1 MTRLLAYAEEALQ
14 SLWRNRT
21 RSALSMLGMVIG
33 IASVIG
39 VLGLSQAASNGIRSQ
54 IESGGDPGF
63 IAVVDRA
70 QDDPTIATLYYRD
83 VDRMV
88 SLAGGAIARA
98 IPYYQDRP
106 YRVTSGKKSDVI
118 GVTSTEAIK
127 PSSGIVMLAGRA
139 ITAADVAGGANVCM
153 FSQKAAETLYPA
165 GNALGQAVNVGSA
178 RLQIVGVFTVSGS
191 LFNSVVAEAIYVPYT
206 TMHRIAPGPID
217 FIQLWAPPGAASVP
231 TIEAAKK
238 ALSRIHSHAQYTVQD
253 QGATLGI
260 FENVLAGMGAGL
272 TVIGGIA
279 LFVAGV
285 GIMNI
290 MLVSV
295 NERTREIGIR
305 KSIGASAGD
314 IGFQFLIEATLLS
327 LAGGAIG
334 TLAGVAIVLFGIGPI
349 RASVGTATV
358 PWLTVIGIA
367 VAFSVTIGIGFGW
380 YPASRAGRLD
390 PVEALRS

>member
-1 MTRLLAYAEEALQ
+1 MTRLLAYAEEALG

-21 RSALSMLGMVIG
+21 RSALSMLGMIIG

-63 IAVVDRA
+63 VALPDRA
-70 QDDPTIATLYYRD
+70 QDDPTLATMYYRD
-83 VDRMV
+83 VERMV
-88 SLAGGAIARA
+88 AIAGGAIDRA
-98 IPYYQDRP
+98 IPFYQARE
-106 YRVTSGKKSDVI
+106 YRVTSGKTSDII
-118 GVTSTEAIK
+118 GVTSTEDIK
-127 PSSGIVMLAGRA
+127 PASGTVILAGRA
-139 ITAADVAGGANVCM
+139 IDAQDVARGANVCM
-153 FSQKAAETLYPA
+153 FSKKAADTLYPN
-165 GNALGQAVNVGSA
+165 GNAVGQGVNVGSV
-178 RLQIVGVFTVSGS
+178 RLQIIGVFTISGS

-217 FIQLWAPPGAASVP
+217 FIQLWAPPGAPAVP
-231 TIEAAKK
+231 TIEAAKR

-260 FENVLAGMGAGL
+260 FENVLAGMGVGL

-327 LAGGAIG
+327 LVGGAIG
-334 TLAGVAIVLFGIGPI
+334 TLAGVAIVLAGSGPI
-349 RASVGTATV
+349 RASVGSANV
-358 PWLTVIGIA
+358 PWFTVIAIA
-367 VAFSVTIGIGFGW
+367 VAFSLTIGIGFGW